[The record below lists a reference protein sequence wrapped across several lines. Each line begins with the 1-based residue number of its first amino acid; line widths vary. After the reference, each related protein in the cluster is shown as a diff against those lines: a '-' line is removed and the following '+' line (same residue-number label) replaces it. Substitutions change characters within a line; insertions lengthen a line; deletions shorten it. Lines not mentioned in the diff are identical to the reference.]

1 MASMPVLSFDN
12 GLQHPIYVYSKAQL
26 REQMELSSHVALLHD
41 RHFQDIL
48 PHVDSEAVVP
58 FRDAHLAVVRPE
70 DVRVDPVELGKG
82 DYDTA
87 FQCQVRGSYGCVI
100 KISNNNVRPD
110 WHPTS
115 TSLKQRGAVEYVPL
129 LSVATYSIT
138 PAFCSG
144 FETELQVAKR
154 LFEPFPSSSR
164 QHVFLTIEE
173 ARHMALAYSNMQAHP
188 GFPHAHR
195 ILRVEPAPRAHGA
208 RCASRRRARAGRVIP
223 GCRESG
229 PSPGRPGCRATSR
242 FRPGTAHGW
251 PRSRPRAPGP

>member
-12 GLQHPIYVYSKAQL
+12 CLQHPIYVYSKAQL
-26 REQMELSSHVALLHD
+26 REHMELSSHVALLHD

-115 TSLKQRGAVEYVPL
+115 TSLR
-129 LSVATYSIT
+129 
-138 PAFCSG
+138 
-144 FETELQVAKR
+144 R
-154 LFEPFPSSSR
+154 L
-164 QHVFLTIEE
+164 
-173 ARHMALAYSNMQAHP
+173 NM
-188 GFPHAHR
+188 
-195 ILRVEPAPRAHGA
+195 
-208 RCASRRRARAGRVIP
+208 
-223 GCRESG
+223 
-229 PSPGRPGCRATSR
+229 
-242 FRPGTAHGW
+242 FR
-251 PRSRPRAPGP
+251 S